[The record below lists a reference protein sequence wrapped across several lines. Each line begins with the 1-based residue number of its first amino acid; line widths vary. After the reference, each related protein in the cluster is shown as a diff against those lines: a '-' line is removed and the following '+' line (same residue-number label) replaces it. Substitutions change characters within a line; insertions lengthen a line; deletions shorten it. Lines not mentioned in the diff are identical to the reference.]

1 MKKNTVEAYRIA
13 IKAQYEKAKEGPNSS
28 FLIKPSPGQLRDLS
42 FHILKHNHNK
52 DDYAAFR
59 DFWDFE
65 FNTKEIRAIS
75 AKMELSKLV
84 PIRRFYLGT
93 STPMDMITIEMAALL
108 VELPERPYKRF
119 KDSELPVSPPI
130 APETP
135 TKHDRDT
142 DIVFQSDKKTQTKDS
157 RDDKN
162 TFSILN
168 DYEKKEEN
176 KKDDLSDIDPE
187 NPTPDNTRKEKIE
200 EPSGETNPP
209 SGQNNEGEN
218 RPQDTIP
225 IGITQLPSSRIRPFP
240 ILSTIVRFFKKRQ
253 LSKIH
258 YGLATVMIMVLVVWS
273 LNKTIFTP
281 KNCMVWMEDHYEKM
295 DCNDPEIN
303 GEIQPLDEQLLE
315 HFRKVAYSDT
325 LTCFDLYGNPLIWY
339 SKTNGYYELFTHH
352 GLHPVTGKTLKPI
365 TETIRNNLN
374 SDPNQ

>member
-1 MKKNTVEAYRIA
+1 MRTNKEYAIA
-13 IKAQYEKAKEGPNSS
+13 IKAKYEKEKNGQYAVFLSDLKRGSLKELCLNLLIQGMSDKDKNVFANFFSFKLEDSIKSQQKAIEDFNLDGFRKVVYFLSREKEEIKNPNSKV
-28 FLIKPSPGQLRDLS
+28 L
-42 FHILKHNHNK
+42 
-52 DDYAAFR
+52 
-59 DFWDFE
+59 
-65 FNTKEIRAIS
+65 
-75 AKMELSKLV
+75 ELSAILV
-84 PIRRFYLGT
+84 DFNP
-93 STPMDMITIEMAALL
+93 
-108 VELPERPYKRF
+108 RPYSAF
-119 KDSELPVSPPI
+119 L
-130 APETP
+130 
-135 TKHDRDT
+135 
-142 DIVFQSDKKTQTKDS
+142 
-157 RDDKN
+157 
-162 TFSILN
+162 
-168 DYEKKEEN
+168 
-176 KKDDLSDIDPE
+176 
-187 NPTPDNTRKEKIE
+187 NTRKEDTDEDIPPKKNTADVNDLNDSEKESDDLPNIDPEDTVPDNISEEKTEKEEKTFEIE
-200 EPSGETNPP
+200 EQSGETEPTNTEGDGNQNSEDGNTIQDSIPMGFLQPP
-209 SGQNNEGEN
+209 
-218 RPQDTIP
+218 
-225 IGITQLPSSRIRPFP
+225 TQGNKPPP
-240 ILSTIVRFFKKRQ
+240 NVGPIVRFFKKRQ